1 MKYQVI
7 FAPEAREHLLA
18 LYAYIADAASPETA
32 KRYTDAIVAYCE
44 DLSDLPH
51 RGTKRDD
58 IRPGLRVTNYKKRTV
73 IAFAVENNVVAIVGI
88 FYGGRDYERLL
99 HVSLRPFGA

>member
-1 MKYQVI
+1 MKYQII

-18 LYAYIADAASPETA
+18 LYNYLADAASPETA

-44 DLSDLPH
+44 GLSDFPH

-58 IRPGLRVTNYKKRTV
+58 IRSGLRVTNYKKRTV
-73 IAFAVENNVVAIVGI
+73 IAFAVGEDVVSIVGI

-99 HVSLRPFGA
+99 QNSFFYLA

>member
-1 MKYQVI
+1 MKYRVV
-7 FAPEAREHLLA
+7 FAPEARDQLLA
-18 LYAYIADAASPETA
+18 LYTSIADTASPETA

-44 DLSDLPH
+44 GLSNSPH

-73 IAFAVENNVVAIVGI
+73 IAFAVERDAVSIIGI

-99 HVSLRPFGA
+99 QNPLFYLA